1 MMPPAIRLLV
11 DLLQAPPPPEWW
23 DAELDRLLMLFE
35 ERLDVPGYT
44 GGEVLEHVVRARQ
57 HDPAG
62 FDLDRLASELR
73 GVLVVDPD
81 LAVQE
86 ALLRLDVVLARFSH
100 NGPSTRVGFMIARR
114 LASPPACGLD
124 DPEALLHLRR
134 EMGEITL

>member
-23 DAELDRLLMLFE
+23 AAELDRLLMLFE

-44 GGEVLEHVVRARQ
+44 AGEVLDHVVSARQ

-62 FDLDRLASELR
+62 FDLNRLASELR
-73 GVLVVDPD
+73 GVFTVDAD

-86 ALLRLDVVLARFSH
+86 ALLRLDVVLTRFGH
-100 NGPSTRVGFMIARR
+100 DGPSIRVGFMVARR
-114 LASPPACGLD
+114 FASPRGCGLD